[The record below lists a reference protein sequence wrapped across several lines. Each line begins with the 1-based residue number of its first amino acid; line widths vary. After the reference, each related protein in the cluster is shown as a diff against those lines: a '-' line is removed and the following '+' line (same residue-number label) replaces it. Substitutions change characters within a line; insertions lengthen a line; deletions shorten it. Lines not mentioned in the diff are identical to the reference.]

1 MLQAIRNSGNLS
13 SATPNAIE
21 DSDDAGGITALRRT
35 ASKWSSLL
43 LFAVVPAVTA
53 TAMLT
58 GNGWVTPTVAA
69 LLVACFSF
77 AIWKVAGGDAALTR
91 YVIAVATVVQV
102 SLMVLA
108 AAGPWQID
116 LHMIYFAALA
126 MLVAFCDW
134 RTILVAAAVTAVH
147 HIALNFLLPWA
158 VFPDGAN
165 FARVVLHAVVV
176 VLEVVVLV
184 LLSRKLVSLFE
195 SAAAAVTKAEAAVAE
210 TEKLSC
216 EQQELQGKAARER
229 QELLLSLADKFET
242 GVKGAVTQIRSSLDD
257 MQGET
262 KAMLERAEKTQ
273 GTAVQV
279 ADTADSTTEKVD
291 AIAGAVGELSSSFSE
306 ITTRV
311 RETADIAAKAEGN
324 ADSTSGQVGD
334 LAEAVSGISEVVGLI
349 ADIAEQTNLL
359 ALNATIEAAR
369 AGEMGKGFAVVANEV
384 KSLATQT
391 ARATEDITGRID
403 KVQGSTRITVDAIK
417 EIRSVINQLSEHS
430 ARIAVAVEKQDATT
444 REISRNIQEAADGSR
459 QMNEAMASVRE
470 NTETASKS
478 VHKVASAS
486 GIVAQNTQELD
497 DSLSNLLNG
506 LRSKHA

>member
-1 MLQAIRNSGNLS
+1 MLEAIKSMTEQSG
-13 SATPNAIE
+13 ATQDNGRAE
-21 DSDDAGGITALRRT
+21 GIAALRQT

-58 GNGWVTPTVAA
+58 GNAWLAPTIAA
-69 LLVACFSF
+69 FVVACFALGVWK
-77 AIWKVAGGDAALTR
+77 AIGGEAALTR

-116 LHMIYFAALA
+116 FHMIYFAALA

-147 HIALNFLLPWA
+147 HLALNFLMPYA

-176 VLEVVVLV
+176 VLEVVVLI
-184 LLSRKLVSLFE
+184 LLSHKLVSLFA
-195 SAAAAVTKAEAAVAE
+195 SAEAAVAQAETAVAE
-210 TEKLSC
+210 TEKLGR
-216 EQQELQGKAARER
+216 EQQKLQDNATQER

-242 GVKGAVTQIRSSLDD
+242 GVKGAVTQIRSSLDG
-257 MQGET
+257 MQSET
-262 KAMLERAEKTQ
+262 KVMLERADETQ
-273 GTAVQV
+273 GTAAKV
-279 ADTADSTTEKVD
+279 ADTADNTTEKVD
-291 AIAGAVGELSSSFSE
+291 AIAGAVGELSSSVSE
-306 ITTRV
+306 ITARV
-311 RETADIAAKAEGN
+311 RETADIAAKAEN
-324 ADSTSGQVGD
+324 KSEMTTEQVAE

-349 ADIAEQTNLL
+349 AEIAEQTNLL

-391 ARATEDITGRID
+391 ARATEDITERID
-403 KVQGSTRITVDAIK
+403 KVRGSTKVTVDAIK
-417 EIRSVINQLSEHS
+417 DIRGIINQLNEHS
-430 ARIAVAVEKQDATT
+430 TKIAAAVEEQDATT
-444 REISRNIQEAADGSR
+444 RDISRNLQEAADGSR
-459 QMNEAMASVRE
+459 QMNSAMASVRE
-470 NTETASKS
+470 NTETASQS
-478 VHKVASAS
+478 VHKVADAS

-497 DSLSNLLNG
+497 DNLSELLSG
-506 LRSKHA
+506 LRSNRA